1 MIILKQDLKYQ
12 GIFRNMKPYIPIQN
26 QKMNWEDKLILNR
39 QSNQPKE
46 IKVWQSDKY
55 SYILFIQAF
64 FQMKKIISKDR

>member
-1 MIILKQDLKYQ
+1 
-12 GIFRNMKPYIPIQN
+12 MKPYIPIQN

-55 SYILFIQAF
+55 SYILFIQAYF
-64 FQMKKIISKDR
+64 KMKKIISKDR